1 MSAAT
6 RLQAMRP
13 TDIGVPGPSS
23 LDMARAFRSIRAD
36 PLSFLVQVSERF
48 GDLVAFPVPGA
59 PMSVGRIACSRVEA
73 LMRPPHGCAGR
84 ATSRPRTT

>member
-1 MSAAT
+1 MSVTT
-6 RLQAMRP
+6 RLQAMQP

-36 PLSFLVQVSERF
+36 PLSFLVDVSERY

-59 PMSVGRIACSRVEA
+59 PALLVNDPVDVRHSLPISLHQSFHHEVEWI
-73 LMRPPHGCAGR
+73 
-84 ATSRPRTT
+84 